1 MGLLPAEFDFIRG
14 LIEAHSAIV
23 LEPGKEYLVESR
35 LIPLSKR
42 EGYPGLTEMF
52 ADLKL
57 NRKAGLRDKVV
68 EAMTTNETSFFRDL
82 HPFEAMKKHVLPEL
96 MQSRASERRLRIWS
110 AASSSGQEIYSLVM
124 LMRESFPALSTWK
137 LELLA
142 TDLSTEMVAR
152 CQQGLF
158 SQLEVNRGLPA
169 PYLIKY
175 FVKDGIHWQIK
186 PELKQSIEF
195 RQMNLAEEWK
205 TIAPMDVVFLRNVL
219 IYFSGDTK
227 KQILGRLRRVL
238 RQDGSLFLGAA
249 ETTLNLDDEF
259 ERVPIDKTSCYRL
272 RNVTLKKAA

>member
-205 TIAPMDVVFLRNVL
+205 SIAPMDVVFLRNVL
-219 IYFSGDTK
+219 IYFSGETK

-238 RQDGSLFLGAA
+238 RPDGSLFLGAA